1 VSELQIF
8 IAALLV
14 SVALLNSIANRLR
27 VPVPIVLVV
36 GGLLLALVPGIPTV
50 ELNPDLVLVVFL
62 PPLLYSAAFFADQQA
77 LRRSMR
83 VIGLL
88 AIGLVLATVAGV
100 GVLAHEVFD
109 LPWASAFVLGAVLG
123 PTDALA
129 ATAIL
134 RRLSVPRRIAVV
146 LEGEALVNDATAL
159 VAYKVAVAAAVG
171 EGFSASHAG
180 LEFLGVAAGGIAVGL
195 VAGYLLAEIRKRLD
209 DPMTEATMSLFSGYA
224 AFLPADQL
232 GLSGVLATVACGLYL
247 GYRAPE
253 LQGPQTRL
261 QTLTV
266 WEVLTFLLNATLFVL
281 IGLQLPVIVDGL
293 ADTRFSTGQAIEY
306 ALLASLAVVAI
317 RFVWGFG
324 STAILRL
331 VDRRPSQKA
340 KRSTW
345 RERVVNCWSGM
356 RGAVSLAAAL
366 AIPLTTDSGAAFPGR
381 DLILFV
387 TFGVI
392 LFTLVVQGLS
402 LPWLIGALGVRES
415 GDEEQQEE
423 LRGRL
428 AIADAALGRIDEL
441 AAAEWTNEESIER
454 VRALYEFRRRRFK
467 VQAGK
472 LEDEDG
478 IEERSLQYQRLMH
491 RIYDAQREVL
501 VGMRDDGEVSSE
513 VMRRLERE
521 LDLEESRL
529 EV

>member
-1 VSELQIF
+1 
-8 IAALLV
+8 
-14 SVALLNSIANRLR
+14 
-27 VPVPIVLVV
+27 
-36 GGLLLALVPGIPTV
+36 
-50 ELNPDLVLVVFL
+50 
-62 PPLLYSAAFFADQQA
+62 
-77 LRRSMR
+77 
-83 VIGLL
+83 
-88 AIGLVLATVAGV
+88 
-100 GVLAHEVFD
+100 
-109 LPWASAFVLGAVLG
+109 
-123 PTDALA
+123 
-129 ATAIL
+129 
-134 RRLSVPRRIAVV
+134 
-146 LEGEALVNDATAL
+146 
-159 VAYKVAVAAAVG
+159 
-171 EGFSASHAG
+171 
-180 LEFLGVAAGGIAVGL
+180 
-195 VAGYLLAEIRKRLD
+195 
-209 DPMTEATMSLFSGYA
+209 MSLFSGYA

-293 ADTRFSTGQAIEY
+293 GHTSFSTGEAVWY
-306 ALLASLAVVAI
+306 ALLASLVVIAI
-317 RFVWGFG
+317 RFAWGFG
-324 STAILRL
+324 TTALLRA

-345 RERVVNCWSGM
+345 RERIVNSWAGM

-366 AIPLTTDSGAAFPGR
+366 AIPLTTHSGAAFPGR

-402 LPWLIGALGVRES
+402 LPLLIRALGVRES
-415 GDEEQQEE
+415 GEEERSEE

-441 AAAEWTNEESIER
+441 ADLDWTNEESIER
-454 VRALYEFRRRRFK
+454 VRAVYEFRRRRFK

-472 LEDEDG
+472 VPDEDG

-491 RIYDAQREVL
+491 QIYDVQRETL
-501 VGMRDDGEVSSE
+501 VELRDGGDVSSE
-513 VMRRLERE
+513 VVRRLERE

>member
-1 VSELQIF
+1 VNELQIF

-14 SVALLNSIANRLR
+14 SVALLNSLANRLR
-27 VPVPIVLVV
+27 VPFPIVLVI

-62 PPLLYSAAFFADQQA
+62 PPLVYSASFFADQHA
-77 LRRSMR
+77 LRRNMR
-83 VIGLL
+83 VIAVL
-88 AIGLVLATVAGV
+88 AVGLVLATVAGV
-100 GVLAHEVFD
+100 GVLAHDVFG
-109 LPWASAFVLGAVLG
+109 LPWASAFTLGAILG

-129 ATAIL
+129 ATAIV
-134 RRLSVPRRIAVV
+134 RRLGVPRRIATV
-146 LEGEALVNDATAL
+146 LEGEALINDATAL
-159 VAYKVAVAAAVG
+159 VAYKIAVATAVG

-180 LEFLGVAAGGIAVGL
+180 LEFLYVAAGGIAIGL
-195 VAGYLLAEIRKRLD
+195 VVGHLLAEIRRRID
-209 DPMTEATMSLFSGYA
+209 DPLTEATMSLFTGYA
-224 AFLPADQL
+224 AFLPAEQL

-253 LQGPQTRL
+253 LQSPQTRL
-261 QTLTV
+261 QTHTL
-266 WEVLTFLLNATLFVL
+266 WEFLTFILNATLFVL

-293 ADTRFSTGQAIEY
+293 SHTSFGAGQAVGY
-306 ALLASLAVVAI
+306 TLLASLAVVVI
-317 RFVWGFG
+317 RFAWGFG
-324 STAILRL
+324 STAVIRAL
-331 VDRRPSQKA
+331 DRRPSQKL

-345 RERVVNCWSGM
+345 EERVVNCWAGM

-366 AIPLTTDSGAAFPGR
+366 ALPLVTDSGHPFPGR

-415 GDEEQQEE
+415 GEEEHREE

-428 AIADAALGRIDEL
+428 AIAEAALERIDEL
-441 AAAEWTNEESIER
+441 ADSEWTNDDTIDR
-454 VRALYEFRRRRFK
+454 VRGVYEFRRRRFK
-467 VQAGK
+467 AQAGK
-472 LEDEDG
+472 LEDDDG

-491 RIYDAQREVL
+491 RIYDAQRETL
-501 VGMRDDGEVSSE
+501 VGLRDDGEVSSE
-513 VMRRLERE
+513 VMRRLEHE

>member
-1 VSELQIF
+1 
-8 IAALLV
+8 
-14 SVALLNSIANRLR
+14 
-27 VPVPIVLVV
+27 
-36 GGLLLALVPGIPTV
+36 
-50 ELNPDLVLVVFL
+50 
-62 PPLLYSAAFFADQQA
+62 
-77 LRRSMR
+77 MR
-83 VIGLL
+83 VIALL

-100 GVLAHEVFD
+100 GVFAHEVIG
-109 LPWASAFVLGAVLG
+109 LPWASSFTLGAILG

-134 RRLSVPRRIAVV
+134 RRLSVPRRIATI
-146 LEGEALVNDATAL
+146 LEAEALVNDATAL
-159 VAYKVAVAAAVG
+159 VAYKVAVALAVG

-180 LEFLGVAAGGIAVGL
+180 LEFLYVAAAGIAVGL
-195 VAGYLLAEIRKRLD
+195 VVGYLLAEIRKRLD

-253 LQGPQTRL
+253 LQGPQT
-261 QTLTV
+261 LTV

-293 ADTRFSTGQAIEY
+293 GHTSFSTGEAVWY
-306 ALLASLAVVAI
+306 ALLASLVVIAI
-317 RFVWGFG
+317 RFAWGFG
-324 STAILRL
+324 TTALLRAI
-331 VDRRPSQKA
+331 DRRPSQKA

-345 RERVVNCWSGM
+345 RERIVNSWAGM

-387 TFGVI
+387 TFGVT
-392 LFTLVVQGLS
+392 LFTLVVQGPS
-402 LPWLIGALGVRES
+402 LPVLIRALGVRES
-415 GDEEQQEE
+415 GEEERSEE

-441 AAAEWTNEESIER
+441 SGVDWTNDESIER

-472 LEDEDG
+472 APDEDG

-491 RIYDAQREVL
+491 QIFDSQRETL
-501 VGMRDDGEVSSE
+501 VELRDGGEVSSE
-513 VMRRLERE
+513 VVRRLERE